1 MTSVAAC
8 RPSRVGRIS
17 PQVQRKEVSSRT
29 DQSIL
34 GGRLFNW
41 RRTRGW
47 RMTRAFGHRST
58 SGVLGKGKI
67 KFTQTGSHK
76 ASPITQLR
84 ISLQSSLLVL
94 CQSQASDSTDK
105 LQGIHSIRSPH
116 PTNLF
121 LSISPHFAS
130 PSPSLANPF
139 THNAFSS
146 ITTSLFDDEDTNN
159 ACSSSLS
166 PLQVPAHSIFI
177 QGHKECCCP
186 RTGVASVQTKAFEV
200 VDQA

>member
-1 MTSVAAC
+1 MRKKSI
-8 RPSRVGRIS
+8 RPWTLKVPG
-17 PQVQRKEVSSRT
+17 
-29 DQSIL
+29 
-34 GGRLFNW
+34 
-41 RRTRGW
+41 
-47 RMTRAFGHRST
+47 
-58 SGVLGKGKI
+58 
-67 KFTQTGSHK
+67 
-76 ASPITQLR
+76 ITQLR

-159 ACSSSLS
+159 ACSSSPS
-166 PLQVPAHSIFI
+166 PLQVQRTQLGPGRHLPFPV
-177 QGHKECCCP
+177 CCLHDC
-186 RTGVASVQTKAFEV
+186 SSSFERQSACLV
-200 VDQA
+200 GGREDVTD